1 MFTINS
7 ELKPILFRFFCKIT
21 INSDLITDSI
31 RNFLQNYSKFR
42 IELQNLPCNPS
53 ASFGIGQGVM
63 VVDQIVAA
71 GCRYGMQLVVG

>member
-21 INSDLITDSI
+21 INSDLMTISI

-42 IELQNLPCNPS
+42 MELQNLSCNPG
-53 ASFGIGQGVM
+53 AGFGIGERVM
-63 VVDQIVAA
+63 VVD
-71 GCRYGMQLVVG
+71 